1 MKGRIHKF
9 IESLFLSSSLKV
21 QTTPHLNP
29 FTLKFIGKDSHL
41 ESGYFDFFRTTFRRQ
56 SQFSHIIAI
65 FFYAIFSVLD
75 IILIPEKANIFIFIR
90 LGIVVPFIALTLYL
104 TARKDFDNYSQAL
117 MSTSILVA
125 GGGIVAMIAI
135 GGTEIN
141 SSYYAG
147 LILVFIFAFTFIGL
161 KYSLALLTTWL
172 LVLSYEIVS
181 IYTGLPWELFISNNY
196 FFIST
201 LLFSMIAG
209 YSIEFYRRSEF
220 FIYNLLELEKDK
232 ISIDNVELENRVIE
246 RTAELLEAKEKAEN
260 ADKMKSIFLAQ
271 MSHEIRTPINALVS
285 MSSLLRYDFEEKA
298 DDDQLMSFDIIER
311 AGGRIIRTVDL
322 LLNLS
327 EIQAGTYEISPS
339 KFDLF
344 SDVLSQIL
352 AENRKLA
359 EKKNIKIS
367 LTNRKVDTELISDL
381 YTVHQIFTQL
391 IDNAIK
397 YTEEGKINI
406 NILRND
412 LEQLVV
418 EIKDTGIGIDK
429 SYLLKLFEPFSQ
441 EEMGYTRKFEGNG
454 IGLAL
459 VKKYCELNNATI
471 EVESEKGVGSSFK
484 VIFN

>member
-9 IESLFLSSSLKV
+9 IESLFLSSNLKV

-29 FTLKFIGKDSHL
+29 FTLKFNGDDSHL
-41 ESGYFDFFRTTFRRQ
+41 ESGYFDFFKTTFQRQ
-56 SQFSHIIAI
+56 SQFSHIVAI
-65 FFYAIFSVLD
+65 FFYSIFSFLD
-75 IILIPEKANIFIFIR
+75 IVLIPEFADVFIFIR
-90 LGIVVPFIALTLYL
+90 FGIVIPFISFILYL
-104 TARKDFDNYSQAL
+104 TTRENFHQYSQAL
-117 MSTSILVA
+117 MSASILVA
-125 GGGIVAMIAI
+125 GGGIIAMIAI
-135 GGTEIN
+135 GGAEIN
-141 SSYYAG
+141 SLYYAG
-147 LILVFIFAFTFIGL
+147 LILVFIFAFTFMGL
-161 KYSLALLTTWL
+161 KYRLALLTTWL

-181 IYTGLPWELFISNNY
+181 IYIGLPWVLFISNNF

-201 LLFSMIAG
+201 LIFTMIAG

-220 FIYNLLELEKDK
+220 FLFNLLELEKTK
-232 ISIDNVELENRVIE
+232 ISLNNSELENRIIE
-246 RTAELLEAKEKAEN
+246 RTSELIEAKEKAEN
-260 ADKMKSIFLAQ
+260 TDKMKSIFLAQ

-285 MSSLLRYDFEEKA
+285 MSSLLKYDFEEKA
-298 DDDQLMSFDIIER
+298 DEDQLMSFDIIER

-327 EIQAGTYEISPS
+327 EIQAGTYEISPT

-367 LTNRKVDTELISDL
+367 LTNRKVDTELVSDL
-381 YTVHQIFTQL
+381 YTVHQIFTQI

-412 LEQLVV
+412 LHQLVV
-418 EIKDTGIGIDK
+418 EIKDTGVGIDE
-429 SYLLKLFEPFSQ
+429 SYLHKLFEPFSQ

-454 IGLAL
+454 IGLTL

-471 EVESEKGVGSSFK
+471 EVESEKGIGSSFRI
-484 VIFN
+484 IFN